1 MGTDTTAAK
10 TPVLKKQASQGNISE
25 EIEDALGT
33 LPNMKISEIY
43 FLLQHQHT
51 PAKTLPESETES
63 YKSQL
68 LVLIKQHQM
77 TPFYRRVW
85 NEFKWPLDAALE
97 TELQAANDAEVQALD
112 DRLADATQNLGDIE
126 VLEALLA
133 KARLYSRIGDKNAA
147 LEAFRI
153 AGEKPQSINQKILV
167 ALHIIRIGLF
177 FADLELV
184 EKYIKKATAYVV
196 CFGCP

>member
-1 MGTDTTAAK
+1 MGADTTAAK
-10 TPVLKKQASQGNISE
+10 TPKQASQGNISE

-51 PAKTLPESETES
+51 PAKTLPDAETES
-63 YKSQL
+63 YKRQL
-68 LVLIKQHQM
+68 LELIKQHQM

-97 TELQAANDAEVQALD
+97 TELQVANDAEVQALD
-112 DRLADATQNLGDIE
+112 DQLADATQNLGDIE

-133 KARLYSRIGDKNAA
+133 KARLYSRIGDKDAA

-184 EKYIKKATAYVV
+184 EKHIKKATAYVLL
-196 CFGCP
+196 